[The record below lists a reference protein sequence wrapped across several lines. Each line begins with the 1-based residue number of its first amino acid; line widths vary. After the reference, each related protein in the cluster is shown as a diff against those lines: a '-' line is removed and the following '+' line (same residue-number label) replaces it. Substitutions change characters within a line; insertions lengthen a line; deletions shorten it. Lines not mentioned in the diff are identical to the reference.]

1 MNENNIKGIIKIF
14 AKEIIAQSMKKQAEI
29 DLKNLCDKI
38 KNDFGVEIEFNVD
51 FVVTK
56 IDDSFFE
63 NPKKE
68 SVDDVLTEVFNI
80 INKK

>member
-68 SVDDVLTEVFNI
+68 SADDVLTEVFNI

>member
-63 NPKKE
+63 NSKKE
-68 SVDDVLTEVFNI
+68 SADDVLTEVFNI